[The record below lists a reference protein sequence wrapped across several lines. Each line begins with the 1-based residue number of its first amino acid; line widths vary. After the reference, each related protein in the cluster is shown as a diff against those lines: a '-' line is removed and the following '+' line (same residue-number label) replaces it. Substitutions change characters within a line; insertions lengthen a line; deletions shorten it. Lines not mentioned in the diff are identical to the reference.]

1 MRHVLHEEYDR
12 THHELTSK
20 SFYYLIYIGSSFYR
34 SNVEDIQSRFANLLI
49 SVKTALEDK
58 PVKVEDVHQVLV
70 QITGC
75 ERCLPCTSICEIFSV
90 ASARKLWDYNHHSPV
105 EKLVKL
111 FIDDH
116 IHLMSDYKKRLSGFY
131 VTTKLIDY
139 INDPNLN
146 QSRQRGPINLP
157 LASYDDEY
165 DSLSVKLET
174 ERNLSM
180 LSLSYVQELWNSFAE
195 EFRIPSLTAVIDK
208 VISGCLEIT
217 WRIPPREAK
226 LIATSAHKSTAFFLR
241 HKIIYVCIN
250 GQTIYDT
257 NWKTVQR

>member
-20 SFYYLIYIGSSFYR
+20 SLYYFYIGSSFKR
-34 SNVEDIQSRFANLLI
+34 SNVEDIQSRFADLLI
-49 SVKTALEDK
+49 SVKSALEDK

-90 ASARKLWDYNHHSPV
+90 ASERKLWDYNHHSPV
-105 EKLVKL
+105 EKLVKRRIPDRL
-111 FIDDH
+111 P
-116 IHLMSDYKKRLSGFY
+116 LVSDYKKLLCGFHT
-131 VTTKLIDY
+131 TTKLIDY
-139 INDPNLN
+139 INDPSLN

-165 DSLSVKLET
+165 DSLSVKLKT
-174 ERNLSM
+174 KRNLSM
-180 LSLSYVQELWNSFAE
+180 LSLMYVQDLWNSFAE

-241 HKIIYVCIN
+241 HKIIYVYIN
-250 GQTIYDT
+250 GRTIYDT
-257 NWKTVQR
+257 HRKTVQL